1 MLDLIVTSQRQVKF
15 KQKFTCKKYFGRTNT
30 DPITLP
36 KILLKSRSEKKKD
49 LIMLYNTSNKTKQKI
64 IITVQPVE
72 KQYRQLKII

>member
-36 KILLKSRSEKKKD
+36 KILLKSRSEKKKKD
-49 LIMLYNTSNKTKQKI
+49 LIMLYNTSNKQNKTKKN
-64 IITVQPVE
+64 E
-72 KQYRQLKII
+72 L